1 MKFAFKPIAIAAA
14 LAFIGTAAVASPMK
28 PGTYTAKVNGH
39 NAPLTVE
46 VTVDA
51 NKILS
56 IKTPDDQESLGVGK
70 VGLKKTAD
78 NILRYQSIGVDA
90 VTGATFSSNALKEG
104 VEKCLKQAGADMK
117 QFTRKAE
124 KHPIHNRTYQADVVV
139 IGGGGA
145 GLASAISSMQ
155 AGAKKV
161 IVLEKLGYVGGSTNV
176 SEGALNA
183 VDDQRQK
190 AQGIKDSYETFYET
204 TMHGG
209 HDKGD
214 PTLVRFL
221 TSHSMD
227 AVNWLE
233 SLGVK
238 FNDHIGAATGSLG
251 QRSHYPA
258 TPYGNTYIRT
268 FEKVIADSNGKIQ
281 VLLDTPAVKLIQNKS
296 GRVVGVVG
304 NNFGSKVTV
313 MAKDGV
319 IIATGGFG
327 ANVAYRQKVNT
338 GVWKNIKLDNSIGCT
353 NIQKA
358 AQGQGLFLAQKVG
371 AKLIG
376 LSDIQIHPCG
386 TPGTGLMEN
395 IRTSGR
401 NRIFV
406 NSDGNRF
413 VNEGAARDV
422 LANAIFQQKGR
433 TYWIVVNKLRYPTPD
448 FKDRMGAS
456 IRNMEALGAVV
467 EAPTLDELAKKT
479 GMNAENLKK
488 AIADYNA
495 VVSGKAKDKLG
506 FVANNKDDK
515 QMTEGPWYACRK
527 VPTVHHTMGGIKI
540 NVKSQV
546 INTKGKVIPGLYAV
560 GEVTGGIHG
569 SNRLG
574 GNAIA
579 DIMTFGHAVGP
590 HIVQGK
596 YSAGSLNQK
605 NKKWGN
611 GHEPFPH
618 FVYLKRKALFDG
630 FKLF

>member
-14 LAFIGTAAVASPMK
+14 LAFIGTTAVASPMK

-596 YSAGSLNQK
+596 
-605 NKKWGN
+605 
-611 GHEPFPH
+611 
-618 FVYLKRKALFDG
+618 
-630 FKLF
+630 

>member
-395 IRTSGR
+395 IRTSGC

-596 YSAGSLNQK
+596 
-605 NKKWGN
+605 
-611 GHEPFPH
+611 
-618 FVYLKRKALFDG
+618 
-630 FKLF
+630 

>member
-376 LSDIQIHPCG
+376 LSDIQIHPCS

-596 YSAGSLNQK
+596 
-605 NKKWGN
+605 
-611 GHEPFPH
+611 
-618 FVYLKRKALFDG
+618 
-630 FKLF
+630 

>member
-221 TSHSMD
+221 TSHSMG

-596 YSAGSLNQK
+596 
-605 NKKWGN
+605 
-611 GHEPFPH
+611 
-618 FVYLKRKALFDG
+618 
-630 FKLF
+630 

>member
-214 PTLVRFL
+214 PTLVRFR

-596 YSAGSLNQK
+596 
-605 NKKWGN
+605 
-611 GHEPFPH
+611 
-618 FVYLKRKALFDG
+618 
-630 FKLF
+630 

>member
-14 LAFIGTAAVASPMK
+14 LAFTGTAAVASPMK

-161 IVLEKLGYVGGSTNV
+161 IVIEKLGYVGGSTNV

-327 ANVAYRQKVNT
+327 ANVAYRQKGNT

-596 YSAGSLNQK
+596 
-605 NKKWGN
+605 
-611 GHEPFPH
+611 
-618 FVYLKRKALFDG
+618 
-630 FKLF
+630 

>member
-488 AIADYNA
+488 AIADYNT

-596 YSAGSLNQK
+596 
-605 NKKWGN
+605 
-611 GHEPFPH
+611 
-618 FVYLKRKALFDG
+618 
-630 FKLF
+630 

>member
-70 VGLKKTAD
+70 AGLKKTAD

-139 IGGGGA
+139 IGGGGGA

-161 IVLEKLGYVGGSTNV
+161 IVIEKLGYVGGSTNV

-327 ANVAYRQKVNT
+327 ANVAYRQKGNT

-467 EAPTLDELAKKT
+467 KAPTLDELAKKT

-596 YSAGSLNQK
+596 
-605 NKKWGN
+605 
-611 GHEPFPH
+611 
-618 FVYLKRKALFDG
+618 
-630 FKLF
+630 

>member
-14 LAFIGTAAVASPMK
+14 LAFIGTASVASPMK

-596 YSAGSLNQK
+596 
-605 NKKWGN
+605 
-611 GHEPFPH
+611 
-618 FVYLKRKALFDG
+618 
-630 FKLF
+630 

>member
-161 IVLEKLGYVGGSTNV
+161 IVIEKLGYVGGSTNV

-327 ANVAYRQKVNT
+327 ANVAYRQKGNT

-358 AQGQGLFLAQKVG
+358 AQGQGLFLAQKVS

-596 YSAGSLNQK
+596 
-605 NKKWGN
+605 
-611 GHEPFPH
+611 
-618 FVYLKRKALFDG
+618 
-630 FKLF
+630 

>member
-78 NILRYQSIGVDA
+78 NILHYQSIGVDA

-596 YSAGSLNQK
+596 
-605 NKKWGN
+605 
-611 GHEPFPH
+611 
-618 FVYLKRKALFDG
+618 
-630 FKLF
+630 

>member
-406 NSDGNRF
+406 SSDGNRF

-596 YSAGSLNQK
+596 
-605 NKKWGN
+605 
-611 GHEPFPH
+611 
-618 FVYLKRKALFDG
+618 
-630 FKLF
+630 

>member
-78 NILRYQSIGVDA
+78 SILRYQSIGVDA

-596 YSAGSLNQK
+596 
-605 NKKWGN
+605 
-611 GHEPFPH
+611 
-618 FVYLKRKALFDG
+618 
-630 FKLF
+630 

>member
-221 TSHSMD
+221 TSHSLD

-596 YSAGSLNQK
+596 
-605 NKKWGN
+605 
-611 GHEPFPH
+611 
-618 FVYLKRKALFDG
+618 
-630 FKLF
+630 

>member
-14 LAFIGTAAVASPMK
+14 LAVIGTAAVASPRT

-596 YSAGSLNQK
+596 
-605 NKKWGN
+605 
-611 GHEPFPH
+611 
-618 FVYLKRKALFDG
+618 
-630 FKLF
+630 

>member
-46 VTVDA
+46 VTVDT

-596 YSAGSLNQK
+596 
-605 NKKWGN
+605 
-611 GHEPFPH
+611 
-618 FVYLKRKALFDG
+618 
-630 FKLF
+630 

>member
-161 IVLEKLGYVGGSTNV
+161 IVIEKLGYVGGSTNV

-327 ANVAYRQKVNT
+327 ANVAYRQKGNT

-546 INTKGKVIPGLYAV
+546 INTKGKVIRGLYAV

-596 YSAGSLNQK
+596 
-605 NKKWGN
+605 
-611 GHEPFPH
+611 
-618 FVYLKRKALFDG
+618 
-630 FKLF
+630 

>member
-515 QMTEGPWYACRK
+515 QRTEGPWYACRK

-596 YSAGSLNQK
+596 
-605 NKKWGN
+605 
-611 GHEPFPH
+611 
-618 FVYLKRKALFDG
+618 
-630 FKLF
+630 

>member
-161 IVLEKLGYVGGSTNV
+161 IVIEKLGYVGGSTNV

-327 ANVAYRQKVNT
+327 ANVAYRQKGNT

-433 TYWIVVNKLRYPTPD
+433 TYWIVANKLRYPTPD

-596 YSAGSLNQK
+596 
-605 NKKWGN
+605 
-611 GHEPFPH
+611 
-618 FVYLKRKALFDG
+618 
-630 FKLF
+630 

>member
-338 GVWKNIKLDNSIGCT
+338 GVWKNIKLDNSIGCS

-596 YSAGSLNQK
+596 
-605 NKKWGN
+605 
-611 GHEPFPH
+611 
-618 FVYLKRKALFDG
+618 
-630 FKLF
+630 

>member
-456 IRNMEALGAVV
+456 IRNMEALGAVI

-596 YSAGSLNQK
+596 
-605 NKKWGN
+605 
-611 GHEPFPH
+611 
-618 FVYLKRKALFDG
+618 
-630 FKLF
+630 

>member
-78 NILRYQSIGVDA
+78 NILRYQSIGVEA

-139 IGGGGA
+139 IGCGGA

-596 YSAGSLNQK
+596 
-605 NKKWGN
+605 
-611 GHEPFPH
+611 
-618 FVYLKRKALFDG
+618 
-630 FKLF
+630 

>member
-161 IVLEKLGYVGGSTNV
+161 IVIEKLGYVGGSTNV

-327 ANVAYRQKVNT
+327 ANVAYRQKGNT

-596 YSAGSLNQK
+596 
-605 NKKWGN
+605 
-611 GHEPFPH
+611 
-618 FVYLKRKALFDG
+618 
-630 FKLF
+630 

>member
-319 IIATGGFG
+319 ILATGGFG

-596 YSAGSLNQK
+596 
-605 NKKWGN
+605 
-611 GHEPFPH
+611 
-618 FVYLKRKALFDG
+618 
-630 FKLF
+630 

>member
-304 NNFGSKVTV
+304 NNFGYKVTV

-596 YSAGSLNQK
+596 
-605 NKKWGN
+605 
-611 GHEPFPH
+611 
-618 FVYLKRKALFDG
+618 
-630 FKLF
+630 

>member
-467 EAPTLDELAKKT
+467 EASTLDELAKKT

-596 YSAGSLNQK
+596 
-605 NKKWGN
+605 
-611 GHEPFPH
+611 
-618 FVYLKRKALFDG
+618 
-630 FKLF
+630 

>member
-161 IVLEKLGYVGGSTNV
+161 IVIEKLGYVGGSTNV

-327 ANVAYRQKVNT
+327 ANVAYRQKGNT

-395 IRTSGR
+395 IRTSG

-596 YSAGSLNQK
+596 
-605 NKKWGN
+605 
-611 GHEPFPH
+611 
-618 FVYLKRKALFDG
+618 
-630 FKLF
+630 

>member
-304 NNFGSKVTV
+304 NNFGSKVT
-313 MAKDGV
+313 A
-319 IIATGGFG
+319 
-327 ANVAYRQKVNT
+327 
-338 GVWKNIKLDNSIGCT
+338 
-353 NIQKA
+353 
-358 AQGQGLFLAQKVG
+358 
-371 AKLIG
+371 
-376 LSDIQIHPCG
+376 
-386 TPGTGLMEN
+386 
-395 IRTSGR
+395 
-401 NRIFV
+401 
-406 NSDGNRF
+406 
-413 VNEGAARDV
+413 
-422 LANAIFQQKGR
+422 
-433 TYWIVVNKLRYPTPD
+433 
-448 FKDRMGAS
+448 
-456 IRNMEALGAVV
+456 
-467 EAPTLDELAKKT
+467 
-479 GMNAENLKK
+479 
-488 AIADYNA
+488 
-495 VVSGKAKDKLG
+495 
-506 FVANNKDDK
+506 
-515 QMTEGPWYACRK
+515 
-527 VPTVHHTMGGIKI
+527 
-540 NVKSQV
+540 
-546 INTKGKVIPGLYAV
+546 
-560 GEVTGGIHG
+560 
-569 SNRLG
+569 
-574 GNAIA
+574 
-579 DIMTFGHAVGP
+579 
-590 HIVQGK
+590 
-596 YSAGSLNQK
+596 
-605 NKKWGN
+605 
-611 GHEPFPH
+611 
-618 FVYLKRKALFDG
+618 
-630 FKLF
+630 

>member
-90 VTGATFSSNALKEG
+90 VTGDTFSSNALKEG

-596 YSAGSLNQK
+596 
-605 NKKWGN
+605 
-611 GHEPFPH
+611 
-618 FVYLKRKALFDG
+618 
-630 FKLF
+630 

>member
-268 FEKVIADSNGKIQ
+268 FERVIADSNGKIQ

-596 YSAGSLNQK
+596 
-605 NKKWGN
+605 
-611 GHEPFPH
+611 
-618 FVYLKRKALFDG
+618 
-630 FKLF
+630 

>member
-161 IVLEKLGYVGGSTNV
+161 IVIEKLGYVGGSTNV

-327 ANVAYRQKVNT
+327 ANVAYRQKGNT

-546 INTKGKVIPGLYAV
+546 INTKGKVIQGLYAV

-596 YSAGSLNQK
+596 
-605 NKKWGN
+605 
-611 GHEPFPH
+611 
-618 FVYLKRKALFDG
+618 
-630 FKLF
+630 